1 MATPGG
7 LKKAFLKEFNHE
19 KMKTALIAGASGL
32 VGKELI
38 NELIANNLYQKVI
51 VLSRRE
57 LQITHSKLEVILI
70 DFDQLEQV
78 NLPEKIDDC
87 FCSLGTTLKKSGKQ
101 GQIRVDY
108 EYVFKLAQLC
118 KQFQIPKFLVVSS
131 QGANPNSSFF
141 YMQTKGRMEEAV
153 KNSGVETVYIMRPS
167 LITGKREESR
177 FAEKAGSYFY
187 KLFSPLMVGK
197 LRKLRPVSGLQIAKS
212 MIALAQKSETGNF
225 TIESDFIQNF

>member
-1 MATPGG
+1 
-7 LKKAFLKEFNHE
+7 
-19 KMKTALIAGASGL
+19 MKTALVVGATGL
-32 VGKELI
+32 VGKELV
-38 NELIANNLYQKVI
+38 NGLIANNLYQKVI

-57 LQITHSKLEVILI
+57 LKITHPKLEVILI
-70 DFDQLEQV
+70 DFDQLEHV
-78 NLPEKIDDC
+78 NLPEGIDDC
-87 FCSLGTTLKKSGKQ
+87 FCALGTTLKKSGKQ

-118 KQFQIPKFLVVSS
+118 KQFQIHKYLVVSS

-153 KNSGVETVYIMRPS
+153 KKSGVETVYIVRPS

-177 FAEKAGSYFY
+177 FAEKAGSYLY

-197 LRKLRPVSGLQIAKS
+197 LRKLKPVSALQIAKN
-212 MIALAQKSETGNF
+212 MIALAQKPGKGNF
-225 TIESDFIQNF
+225 TIESDFIQGF